1 MHRRLK
7 AFERRLAALGAV
19 LRGWSVDPER
29 ERGAAE
35 RRKVL
40 AVFLRAG
47 LERAGVDPGEAASL
61 RHLEAPEPPAFLRPR
76 PFVHPLRR
84 LAERQRPRTL
94 IEALHETTAATTQG
108 GRPICATLP

>member
-1 MHRRLK
+1 MSTEDRSKGIVKWSTTMHRRLK

-29 ERGAAE
+29 ERQAAE

-47 LERAGVDPGEAASL
+47 LEHAGVDPNEAASL
-61 RHLEAPEPPAFLRPR
+61 RRLEDPDGTPAIAAATALRPSAA
-76 PFVHPLRR
+76 PPRR
-84 LAERQRPRTL
+84 
-94 IEALHETTAATTQG
+94 TATPAHLDRG
-108 GRPICATLP
+108 AP